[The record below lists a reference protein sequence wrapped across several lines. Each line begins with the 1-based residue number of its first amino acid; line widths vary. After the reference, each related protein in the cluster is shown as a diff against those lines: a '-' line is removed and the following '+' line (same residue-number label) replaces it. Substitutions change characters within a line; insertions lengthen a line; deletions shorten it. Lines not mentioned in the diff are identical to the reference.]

1 MICQTNNEII
11 NDKIGFNNL
20 TDIFLK
26 KKKYYFLEKNID
38 YELTHEPLK
47 YLNKIMQNFEE
58 LKEKKNVKLEHELKD
73 KL

>member
-26 KKKYYFLEKNID
+26 KKKYYFLEKNIE
-38 YELTHEPLK
+38 YELTHEPPK
-47 YLNKIMQNFEE
+47 
-58 LKEKKNVKLEHELKD
+58 
-73 KL
+73 